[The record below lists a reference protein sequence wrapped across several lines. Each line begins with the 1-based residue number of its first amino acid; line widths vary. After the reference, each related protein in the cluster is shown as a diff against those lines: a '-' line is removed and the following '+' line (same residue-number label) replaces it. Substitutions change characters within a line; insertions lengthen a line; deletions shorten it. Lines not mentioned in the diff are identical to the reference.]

1 MASPV
6 TDSTLELR
14 LATAMTGGVSLAV
27 WMAGIT
33 REINLLSQ
41 ASQWRRVGEPFPTDC
56 KLTKQSAACL
66 KLYRELI
73 DLLGVVVDVDAL
85 SGTSAGGINAALLAS
100 SRVTGADLGRM
111 RDLWLDLG
119 ALTDLLRNP
128 KDKHTPSLLY
138 GDEGMFATLAEQ
150 IPKFEKGP
158 FPPAK
163 FPGGARKPPT
173 ALYITTTLLTGETS
187 RFTDSF
193 GTLVQDVDR
202 RGLFTFTEADLAM
215 PDAGRALALAA
226 RSSASFPVAFEPS
239 YLPFT
244 DKTSKRGRVPARPAM
259 ARFTNLTRPHWVAD
273 GGLLDNR
280 PIDVLLKRIFA
291 RAARRPVRRV
301 LLFVVPSS
309 GPAPNLAAAAP
320 RDDPNKPLGLLD
332 ALLKDLTAVTTQSI
346 AADLRAIR
354 THQDRMEARTDAR
367 LRLAELAAAHKASR
381 ILNPAMLMDYR
392 TREATKQAEA
402 LTSALLRQL
411 STWPPARRA
420 SIEGIPKNW
429 AAQLAI
435 GGDVERLCRR
445 EMIASILE
453 AWPRPSDKWLPTST
467 ADLARYG
474 QPACNLAEACA
485 LSIARAANQ
494 LAKSDTDIIVVANLS
509 AEVHRACKPPA
520 PLDRG
525 ELVRTVCAKPEVRKG
540 ALEDA
545 AQQLARE
552 YLDHSKVEPEAWDKL
567 GTAFANSYETLK
579 RLSAGVSSVAPPQID
594 PLSLLAQDHAAATQL
609 TTYLD
614 YLTPEAVLSLGD
626 FPRALAVKLFDLAL
640 TQRAMLP
647 VDADIE
653 QPLDFVQISADTR
666 NLLAPDWQTAQ
677 QKLTGMQLHHFGAF
691 YKRSWRAND
700 WMWGRLDGAG
710 WLVHVLLD
718 PRRVQARANKR
729 EPGPD
734 GSETGAQWFLRKLKA
749 LGELDFPDSCYQLS
763 TTDGESEPYL
773 TEAMLL
779 EELAFLDNSSKAI
792 PSSLPRT
799 SLWLA
804 RAWQRRVLD
813 EELDWLADTVLD
825 RQSGQKPGDWSPRR
839 SRTWAKK
846 VLDAEGDAKYA
857 LLKDDPVAT
866 ETFKSDTGSPL
877 MVHTIAKAA
886 ATASAAVG
894 SVRQLPGVLKP
905 PLTTL
910 RTVTL
915 GGYYVVSFTKG
926 VARSIIVT
934 GAFLLVLG
942 IAVASESASL
952 VGFTGLGVAWLG
964 GYLIALGTWQFS
976 GRLLS
981 ALFAITLVG
990 AVLSLATP
998 FIRRFLF
1005 GSQND
1010 PGIVGTHAYW
1020 LGTQWWHPLATVGA
1034 IALVVTVARQG
1045 VLPRRRVRNQQP
1057 APRRRRSRS

>member
-14 LATAMTGGVSLAV
+14 LATAMTGGVSLAI
-27 WMAGIT
+27 WMAGVT

-73 DLLGVVVDVDAL
+73 DLLDVVVDVDVL

-100 SRVTGADLGRM
+100 SRITGSDLGGLRG
-111 RDLWLDLG
+111 LWLDLG

-138 GDEGMFATLAEQ
+138 GDERMFATLVEE
-150 IPKFEKGP
+150 IPKLEKGP
-158 FPPAK
+158 FPPAE
-163 FPGGARKPPT
+163 FPGGARRPPT
-173 ALYITTTLLTGETS
+173 TLYITTTLLTGETS

-202 RGLFTFTEADLAM
+202 RGLFTFTEADLAT
-215 PDAGRALALAA
+215 PDTGRALALAA

-239 YLPFT
+239 YVPFT
-244 DKTSKRGRVPARPAM
+244 DKTAKRGGVPARPAM
-259 ARFTNLTRPHWVAD
+259 ARFTNVTRPHWAAD

-309 GPAPNLAAAAP
+309 GPAPHLAAAAP
-320 RDDPNKPLGLLD
+320 QDDPNEPLGLVD
-332 ALLKDLTAVTTQSI
+332 TLLKDLTAVTTQSI

-367 LRLAELAAAHKASR
+367 LRLAELAAARKGSR
-381 ILNPAMLMDYR
+381 LLNPAMLTDYR
-392 TREATKQAEA
+392 TREATKQAQA

-411 STWPPARRA
+411 STWPSAPRP
-420 SIEGIPKNW
+420 STEGIPNNW

-445 EMIASILE
+445 EITTSILRH
-453 AWPRPSDKWLPTST
+453 WPQLSDKWLPTST

-485 LSIARAANQ
+485 LAIARAANQ
-494 LAKSDTDIIVVANLS
+494 LAKSDADIIAVANLS
-509 AEVHRACKPPA
+509 AEVHRACKPPV
-520 PLDRG
+520 PPDLG
-525 ELVRTVCAKPEVRKG
+525 ELVRTVCAKPEVREG
-540 ALEDA
+540 SLEDA
-545 AQQLARE
+545 AKQLAQG
-552 YLDHSKVEPEAWDKL
+552 YLEHSTMEPEAWDKL
-567 GTAFANSYETLK
+567 GRVFANSYETLR
-579 RLSAGVSSVAPPQID
+579 RLSADVSSASPAQTD
-594 PLSLLAQDHAAATQL
+594 SLSLLAQDHAAATQL

-614 YLTPEAVLSLGD
+614 YLTPEDILTPRD
-626 FPRALAVKLFDLAL
+626 FPRALAVKLFDLAA

-647 VDADIE
+647 VEADIE

-700 WMWGRLDGAG
+700 WMWGRLDGTG

-718 PRRVQARANKR
+718 PRRVQARASKR

-734 GSETGAQWFLRKLKA
+734 GPESGAQWFLRKLKA
-749 LGELDFPDSCYQLS
+749 LGELDFPASGYRLS
-763 TTDGESEPYL
+763 AADGESEPYL

-779 EELAFLDNSSKAI
+779 DELGFLDDPSKAI
-792 PSSLPRT
+792 PPSLPRT

-804 RAWQRRVLD
+804 QAWQRRVLD
-813 EELDWLADTVLD
+813 EELDGLADAVID
-825 RQSGQKPGDWSPRR
+825 PQPGQDPDWSPTS

-846 VLDAEGDAKYA
+846 VLDAEGNAKYA
-857 LLKDDPVAT
+857 LLNDDPVAT
-866 ETFKSDTGSPL
+866 ETFKSDRGSPL
-877 MVHTIAKAA
+877 MAHTVAKAA
-886 ATASAAVG
+886 ATASAAAG
-894 SVRQLPGVLKP
+894 SVRQLPSVLKP

-910 RTVTL
+910 RIVTL
-915 GGYYVVSFTKG
+915 GGYHVVSLTKG
-926 VARSIIVT
+926 VARSMIVT

-942 IAVASESASL
+942 VAVAIQSATL
-952 VGFTGLGVAWLG
+952 LGFTGLGVAGLG
-964 GYLIALGTWQFS
+964 GYLIALGTWRFS

-981 ALFAITLVG
+981 ALFSITLVG

-1005 GSQND
+1005 GNQKD
-1010 PGIVGTHAYW
+1010 PGIVGAHAYW
-1020 LGTQWWHPLATVGA
+1020 LGTQWWHPLAVVGA
-1034 IALVVTVARQG
+1034 IALVVTVAQQG
-1045 VLPRRRVRNQQP
+1045 VLPRRW
-1057 APRRRRSRS
+1057 PRR